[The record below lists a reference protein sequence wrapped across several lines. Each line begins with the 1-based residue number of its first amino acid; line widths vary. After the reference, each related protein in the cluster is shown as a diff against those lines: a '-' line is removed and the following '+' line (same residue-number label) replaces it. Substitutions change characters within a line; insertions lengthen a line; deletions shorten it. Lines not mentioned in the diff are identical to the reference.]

1 MSHNKLNL
9 VIGAPQ
15 GVWKALGDA
24 GANKLLDPHPNVRVE
39 AVNDEEQ
46 FTKLALETDGVMTFN
61 FKVPSQALQQGSG
74 CAGFTPCEQGSNL
87 W

>member
-1 MSHNKLNL
+1 MSNNKLNL

-15 GVWKALGDA
+15 GVWNALGDA

-46 FTKLALETDGVMTFN
+46 FTKLALEADGVMTFN
-61 FKVPSQALQQGSG
+61 YKIPPQALQPDSRLRWVHSIR
-74 CAGFTPCEQGSNL
+74 AGI
-87 W
+87 